1 MSLAIIIKK
10 EVKELMTP
18 QTILPVVVMSIMF
31 GALGTMMG
39 GVEEEVSTPPVVG
52 LVDED
57 GTVLSGIAVAVFS
70 QHAELVYNG
79 SSAKDGLSVVEEK
92 DGIAL
97 VVVPRGFEEAIM
109 NNTTGVFRIKWLMKG
124 AGLLDGIS
132 TSVVENIIWN
142 VDRAISAYLVTQSS
156 DLNASVVLH
165 PTGRNETTV
174 FKGKELE
181 GMSPGSLTNALSAQS
196 FMVPLLIMM
205 IIMMAG
211 QTVISSMALEKENK
225 TLETLLTMPVKRTS
239 IVTGK
244 IVGSAI
250 AGLVM
255 ASIFMVGFYFYSAG
269 FSFGDDVST
278 DLDLSLTVLDF
289 ALVLLSMFTA
299 LLAGLAIAMILGT
312 FAKNFKSGQAL
323 TFPLVAMALVPM
335 FLTMFKDFD
344 TLPLA
349 LKALVFAIPFSHP
362 MMAMRSLMFG
372 DYLLVIGG
380 ILYSVAFS
388 VVVILIVVRIFS
400 TDKLLTGKITSTEK
414 TPKGIAKLMKALG
427 R

>member
-211 QTVISSMALEKENK
+211 QTVKNYIAL
-225 TLETLLTMPVKRTS
+225 
-239 IVTGK
+239 
-244 IVGSAI
+244 
-250 AGLVM
+250 
-255 ASIFMVGFYFYSAG
+255 
-269 FSFGDDVST
+269 
-278 DLDLSLTVLDF
+278 
-289 ALVLLSMFTA
+289 
-299 LLAGLAIAMILGT
+299 
-312 FAKNFKSGQAL
+312 
-323 TFPLVAMALVPM
+323 
-335 FLTMFKDFD
+335 
-344 TLPLA
+344 
-349 LKALVFAIPFSHP
+349 
-362 MMAMRSLMFG
+362 
-372 DYLLVIGG
+372 
-380 ILYSVAFS
+380 
-388 VVVILIVVRIFS
+388 
-400 TDKLLTGKITSTEK
+400 
-414 TPKGIAKLMKALG
+414 
-427 R
+427 

>member
-1 MSLAIIIKK
+1 M
-10 EVKELMTP
+10 
-18 QTILPVVVMSIMF
+18 
-31 GALGTMMG
+31 
-39 GVEEEVSTPPVVG
+39 
-52 LVDED
+52 
-57 GTVLSGIAVAVFS
+57 
-70 QHAELVYNG
+70 
-79 SSAKDGLSVVEEK
+79 
-92 DGIAL
+92 
-97 VVVPRGFEEAIM
+97 
-109 NNTTGVFRIKWLMKG
+109 
-124 AGLLDGIS
+124 
-132 TSVVENIIWN
+132 
-142 VDRAISAYLVTQSS
+142 
-156 DLNASVVLH
+156 
-165 PTGRNETTV
+165 
-174 FKGKELE
+174 
-181 GMSPGSLTNALSAQS
+181 
-196 FMVPLLIMM
+196 
-205 IIMMAG
+205 
-211 QTVISSMALEKENK
+211 
-225 TLETLLTMPVKRTS
+225 
-239 IVTGK
+239 TGK